1 MAQGESRV
9 THLFCFGLGY
19 SARVLSARL
28 LEQGWHITGTSTTA
42 DGAHRITVLGER
54 ARGLVFD
61 GVTASAEVGE
71 ALQSATHMLTSIPPD
86 KIGDPA
92 LRLHRADLARAS
104 DLSWI
109 GYLSTIGVY
118 GDWQGAW
125 IDEETPPRPQSPR
138 SIQRLDAENTWL
150 DFGAETGKRVQ
161 VFRLPG
167 IYGPGRSAI
176 DNVRAGKARRIIKPG
191 QVFNRIHVFDI
202 ATALMAAMSTASH
215 HAIYNLTDD
224 EPAPNQDVVQL
235 AAELLGAPV
244 PPDEPFESAGLSLMA
259 GSFYSESKRVRN
271 RRMKDDLGVT
281 LAFPTYR
288 EGLRQIASR

>member
-1 MAQGESRV
+1 M

-19 SARVLSARL
+19 SARVLGARL
-28 LEQGWHITGTSTTA
+28 LDQGWQVTGTSTTA
-42 DGAHRITVLGER
+42 DGAQRISALGSK

-61 GVTASAEVGE
+61 GVTGSVDVGE
-71 ALQSATHMLTSIPPD
+71 ALQSATHVLTSIPPNQA
-86 KIGDPA
+86 GDPA
-92 LRLHRADLARAS
+92 LSLHHADLARAS

-125 IDEETPPRPQSPR
+125 IDEATPPRPQSPR
-138 SIQRLDAENTWL
+138 SIQRLEAENAWL
-150 DFGAETGKRVQ
+150 TFGARTGKRVQ

-176 DNVRAGKARRIIKPG
+176 DNVRAGKARRIVKPG

-202 ATALMAAMSTASH
+202 ATALMAAMSKAGH
-215 HAIYNLTDD
+215 HTIYNLTDD
-224 EPAPNQDVVQL
+224 EPAPNQDVVQH

-244 PPDEPFESAGLSLMA
+244 PPDEPFETAGLGLMA

-271 RRMKDDLGVT
+271 TRMKDDLGVT